1 MNKNNNSLIDE
12 KLYYIAEDGTEL
24 PLEENI
30 SELSDLK
37 DYNSEDD
44 VSEEI
49 VEEENTSAPE
59 AIIGIIGNCVKL
71 RVREKASINSEVIAE
86 LEAGKIVLI
95 NEEDSTDEFYSVYT
109 EAGIKGFCMK
119 KFVKINK

>member
-1 MNKNNNSLIDE
+1 MNENNNSLIDE
-12 KLYYIAEDGTEL
+12 KLYYVAEDGTEL
-24 PLEENI
+24 PLKENI

-37 DYNSEDD
+37 DYNSEDCI
-44 VSEEI
+44 SEEI
-49 VEEENTSAPE
+49 VEEDTSASE
-59 AIIGIIGNCVKL
+59 TIIGIIDNCIKL
-71 RVREKASINSEVIAE
+71 RVREEASINSEVIAE

-95 NEEDSTDEFYSVYT
+95 NEEDSTDDFYSVYT

>member
-1 MNKNNNSLIDE
+1 MNE
-12 KLYYIAEDGTEL
+12 KLYYVAEDGTEL
-24 PLEENI
+24 PLKENI

-37 DYNSEDD
+37 DYNSEDCI
-44 VSEEI
+44 SEEI
-49 VEEENTSAPE
+49 VEEDTSASE
-59 AIIGIIGNCVKL
+59 TIIGIIDNCIKL
-71 RVREKASINSEVIAE
+71 RVREEASINSEVIAE

-95 NEEDSTDEFYSVYT
+95 NKEDSTDEFYSVYT